1 MIQSL
6 DSLWYFSN
14 SLSGARRI
22 LGPAVDHEKHAET
35 EPAGTIEGE
44 AEVESSEQGHCH
56 ECSGGEE
63 LAEDKAEEERSSS
76 SSGGRRV
83 RMRRRRRRRKTG
95 GKMGSSD
102 ERGRKVLGELDVGFN
117 GWTRDQQLWLVVDGM
132 PPLSDRTAMKE
143 HLKCWAHAVACT
155 VR

>member
-22 LGPAVDHEKHAET
+22 LGPLVDHEKPAET
-35 EPAGTIEGE
+35 EPTGTIEGE
-44 AEVESSEQGHCH
+44 AQLESSEQGPWD

-63 LAEDKAEEERSSS
+63 LAEEMAEEEIS
-76 SSGGRRV
+76 SSGGGGV
-83 RMRRRRRRRKTG
+83 RMRRRRRKTE
-95 GKMGSSD
+95 GKRGSS
-102 ERGRKVLGELDVGFN
+102 EQRGRKVLGELDVGFN
-117 GWTRDQQLWLVVDGM
+117 GWRRDQHLWLVVDEM
-132 PPLSDRTAMKE
+132 PPLSDRIAMKE
-143 HLKCWAHAVACT
+143 HLKYWAHAVACS